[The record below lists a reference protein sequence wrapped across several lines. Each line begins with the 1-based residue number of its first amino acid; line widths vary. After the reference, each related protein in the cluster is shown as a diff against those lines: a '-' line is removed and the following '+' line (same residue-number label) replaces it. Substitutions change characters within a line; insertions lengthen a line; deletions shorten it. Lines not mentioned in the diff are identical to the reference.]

1 MKLRILSTAI
11 LIAIGLTTP
20 VRADLQ
26 QSRQQTTIQ
35 TSGDDYD
42 WEWQRDRQADDVDQE
57 VRIEVDRGDRDW
69 SRRDRDRSRGDRDW
83 SRRDR
88 RDDFYDAIDR
98 IYQEVL
104 GRSADNKD
112 VRKYSKRLE
121 DGDSLPDIRSQIAN
135 SSEARERVANIFE
148 DITGRNASRNTI
160 KDYTRKLAS
169 GWTLSEVE
177 DDIIDSK

>member
-1 MKLRILSTAI
+1 MKLRILFTAI
-11 LIAIGLTTP
+11 AIAIGLTTP

-35 TSGDDYD
+35 TSRDDYD
-42 WEWQRDRQADDVDQE
+42 WEWQRDRQADDVEQE
-57 VRIEVDRGDRDW
+57 VRIEGDRGDRDW
-69 SRRDRDRSRGDRDW
+69 SRDDRDW

-88 RDDFYDAIDR
+88 RDDFYDAIDQ
-98 IYQEVL
+98 IYQQVL

-112 VRKYSKRLE
+112 FRKYSKRLE

-135 SSEARERVANIFE
+135 SSEARDRVANIFE

-177 DDIIDSK
+177 DDIMDNK